1 MAVDTYE
8 TFLRSKVTLA
18 SETGI
23 KLDPSFLHAGN
34 KPHQSDMIR
43 WAVEQGRALLAA
55 SFGLGKTRVQIQVAQ
70 ALHRHTGK
78 PFLVVCPLG
87 VKHQFQHEDGPLLG
101 TDWQYVRTDAELRQA
116 ETPYLITNYERV
128 RDGDISCS
136 SIDALGGVSLD
147 EGSVLRSLGSK
158 TQTLFN
164 QLFASVPHRFVAT
177 ATPAPNAFRE
187 LLSYAEFL
195 DVMDRGQALT
205 RWFMRNPSKAGDLKL
220 HPQHEESFWLW
231 VSSWALFL
239 FTPSDL
245 GHSDEG
251 YSLPPLRVHWHRIGV
266 DHTRAWEQTDSFGQH
281 RLILN
286 AAGGISEAAQESR
299 ATLPGRLAEA
309 KRIMAENPGRHWLIW
324 HHLERERE
332 AIEREIPEA
341 TTVYGSQDL
350 DLREERIMAFA
361 HGHIPILA
369 TKPEIAG
376 SGCNFQYH
384 CHSNI
389 FLGVDPNYRF
399 QDFIQAVHRTYRF
412 QQTYEVDVHVI
423 YAESQ
428 EDVVRVLKRK
438 WSQHD
443 EMVGTMR
450 VIVREYGLSKNS
462 ILRGLRRSIGVER
475 KEIKGELFT
484 AVRNDCVPELEGMP
498 SNSVGMI
505 GTSPPFS
512 LHYEYSECLEDFGH
526 NESDGRFW
534 EQMDHLTPH
543 MRRVLQPGRIM
554 VVHLKDLIRY
564 SHQTPHGFME
574 VYPLTADAIAH
585 FRRHGFLYLG
595 KHFIATD
602 VVRENNSTNRLGYG
616 EMSKDATKMGAGLGE
631 ELLIFRK
638 APSSNDNARA
648 DDPVVKD
655 RESYTLARWQLD
667 AHGYWRS
674 NGDRPL
680 LPEEQYDYES
690 HVARLQDLDSKGR
703 LPRTFLSEPPPSNS
717 GAVWDDVNPMRCLN
731 ADQTRKRQRNH
742 ICPLAFDIVERA
754 IRLYSNEGDLILDPF
769 AGLFTVPMIAVKL
782 GRRAIGI
789 ELNEEYWRAG
799 VDYCRAAEVQA
810 TTPTLFGYL
819 SAGLV

>member
-1 MAVDTYE
+1 MSSYQD
-8 TFLRSKVTLA
+8 FLRSKVTVA
-18 SETGI
+18 AETGVE
-23 KLDPSFLHAGN
+23 LDPSVLHEAN
-34 KPHQSDMIR
+34 KPHQTDMVR
-43 WAVEQGRALLAA
+43 WAVGQGRGLLAA

-70 ALHRHTGK
+70 ALVKHSGK

-101 TDWQYVRTDAELRQA
+101 TEWQYVRTDEEVQKAT
-116 ETPYLITNYERV
+116 TPYLLTNYERV
-128 RDGDISCS
+128 RDGGISAR
-136 SIDALGGVSLD
+136 SIAALGGASLD

-158 TQTLFN
+158 TQALFN
-164 QLFASVPHRFVAT
+164 ELFASVPYRFVAT

-187 LLSYAEFL
+187 LLNYAEFL

-205 RWFMRNPSKAGDLKL
+205 RWFVRNPSKAGDLQL

-245 GHSDEG
+245 GYSDEG

-266 DHTRAWEQTDSFGQH
+266 DQTRAWEQVDSFGQH

-286 AAGGISEAAQESR
+286 AAGGISEAAAEAR
-299 ATLPGRLAEA
+299 ATLPGRVAEA
-309 KRIMAENPGRHWLIW
+309 KRIMAEHPGRHWLIW

-332 AIEREIPEA
+332 AIEKQIPEA

-350 DLREERIMAFA
+350 DLREQRIMAFA
-361 HGHIPILA
+361 HGELPILA

-376 SGCNFQYH
+376 SGCNFQYY

-412 QQTYEVDVHVI
+412 QQTHEVDVHVI

-438 WSQHD
+438 WAQHD
-443 EMVGTMR
+443 LMVDTMR
-450 VIVREYGLSKNS
+450 AIVRKHGLSKNA

-475 KEIKGELFT
+475 QEVKGELFT
-484 AVRNDCVPELEGMP
+484 AVHNDCVPEVASMADD
-498 SNSVGMI
+498 SVDMI
-505 GTSPPFS
+505 LSSPPFS
-512 LHYEYSECLEDFGH
+512 LHYEYSSHLEDFGH
-526 NESDGRFW
+526 NGSDGLFW
-534 EQMDHLTPH
+534 EQMDHLTPDLL
-543 MRRVLQPGRIM
+543 RVLKPGRIFAC
-554 VVHLKDLIRY
+554 HLKDLIRY

-595 KHFIATD
+595 KHFITTD
-602 VVRENNSTNRLGYG
+602 VVRENNSTNRLGFG

-631 ELLIFRK
+631 ELLLFRK
-638 APSSNDNARA
+638 PPSSNDNARA
-648 DDPVVKD
+648 DEPVTKD
-655 RESYTLARWQLD
+655 KKTYTLARWQLD

-674 NGDRPL
+674 DGNRPL
-680 LPEEQYDYES
+680 LPDEFYDYEA
-690 HVARLQDLDSKGR
+690 HVARLEDLDGKGR
-703 LPRTFLSEPPPSNS
+703 LPRTFLSEPPPAGS
-717 GAVWDDVNPMRCLN
+717 GAVWDDVNPMLCLN

-742 ICPLAFDIVERA
+742 ICPLSYDVVKRA
-754 IRLYSNEGDLILDPF
+754 LLLYSNEGDVVLDMF
-769 AGLFTVPMIAVKL
+769 AGLFTVPFLAIQH

-789 ELNEEYWRAG
+789 ELNEDYFRAG
-799 VDYCRAAEVQA
+799 VGYCQAAEEKVQ
-810 TTPTLFGYL
+810 TPSLL
-819 SAGLV
+819 DLLAVEQ